1 MTDNAKNAANAA
13 NAENPENTENTDSAA
28 RLDHVVLWVRDPA
41 SAADF
46 YAKTVGLEPLR
57 LAEFA
62 AGETSFPSV
71 RVNEE
76 TILDLMPRSG
86 AAYMTMVPGASDS
99 AGHPVNHVCLALPR
113 GAFDALRAR
122 LEEHAVPVSGLSHDS
137 YGARGA
143 ARRSFY
149 FRDPDGNVF
158 EARHY
163 D

>member
-1 MTDNAKNAANAA
+1 MNDN
-13 NAENPENTENTDSAA
+13 TT

-41 SAADF
+41 AS
-46 YAKTVGLEPLR
+46 
-57 LAEFA
+57 AEFYEKTLGMA
-62 AGETSFPSV
+62 PIRLTEFIAGEAPFPSV

-76 TILDLMPRSG
+76 TILDLMPM
-86 AAYMTMVPGASDS
+86 AMVERMKMLPGADRS
-99 AGHPVNHVCLALPR
+99 AGHPVNHVCLSLPEADFR
-113 GAFDALRAR
+113 GLRTH
-122 LEEHAVPVSGLSHDS
+122 LEEHDVPVSDYSYDS
-137 YGARGA
+137 FGARGK